1 MIAPSFRWFWSS
13 PLRLSD
19 LFLKVYLFILSILQ
33 NLYRINKKSGPINN
47 LNILKC
53 NSFSSTFFLFQGM
66 CYIIHLNF
74 FSCCTNQ
81 EYWIN
86 FRKANKMGE
95 ILRSIYLFLLNNNL
109 NVRRFLARRWP
120 IKLYLTFLQFG
131 QIWFLWSSHW
141 GSFSPFSFLYV
152 SLFFIRG
159 EKIRLLYKF
168 CVRETM
174 LDLSGT
180 IKL

>member
-1 MIAPSFRWFWSS
+1 MQQFFFDI
-13 PLRLSD
+13 
-19 LFLKVYLFILSILQ
+19 FLISRDVLPNHKLK
-33 NLYRINKKSGPINN
+33 LYNP
-47 LNILKC
+47 
-53 NSFSSTFFLFQGM
+53 FE
-66 CYIIHLNF
+66 F

-95 ILRSIYLFLLNNNL
+95 ILRSIYLSLLNNNL

-174 LDLSGT
+174 LDLFGT